1 MAPIIERREFKDDL
15 KPTSEQV
22 TKLIIIGVYIVVI
35 LVLWNVKYLN
45 TILWPFKIFTVGLHE
60 LSHAIA
66 GKLTGAKIES
76 IKVDADEGGC
86 CTMRGGKQWA
96 TLPAG
101 YIGSTFWGALMIF
114 CGFNPLASKICAVI
128 IGICMLLLLWYAK
141 NWLVRLITVVFVGL
155 IALMWYIEDAK
166 YLEYFVLFLGV
177 MSCFYSLWDI
187 IDDVVLHKI
196 QESDAS
202 KFAKLFCHGCMP
214 SQLWGFFWFIYSL
227 IFLVLGIVLGIYTF
241 REREGLDGNPDTWY

>member
-1 MAPIIERREFKDDL
+1 MAPIVQKDDF
-15 KPTSEQV
+15 KPTEHQTS
-22 TKLIIIGVYIVVI
+22 TLIIIGVYILVI
-35 LVLWNVKYLN
+35 LIFWNVKYLN

-60 LSHAIA
+60 LFHAIA

-86 CTMRGGKQWA
+86 CTMRGGKQWV

-101 YIGSTFWGALMIF
+101 YIGSSLFGALMIF
-114 CGFNPLASKICAVI
+114 CGFNEQASKYCSIV

-141 NWLVRLITVVFVGL
+141 NWIVRIITVIFVGL
-155 IALMWYIEDAK
+155 IGLMWWFEGGK
-166 YLEYFVLFLGV
+166 YLVYFVLFLGT

-187 IDDVVLHKI
+187 VDDVVLHKI
-196 QESDAS
+196 NESDAS

-214 SQLWGFFWFIYSL
+214 AQVWGFFWFLYSL
-227 IFLVLGIVLGIYTF
+227 IFLVIGIVAALFVF
-241 REREGLDGNPDTWY
+241 RDRDNNPDTMF